1 MPDAETAALLRAV
14 LDEICAD
21 LAPSEMAMRERVA
34 AKLSDLVR
42 SGYRSREDLKREGR
56 DALSRAPTMWR

>member
-21 LAPSEMAMRERVA
+21 VSPFDTVTRTNVA
-34 AKLSDLVR
+34 
-42 SGYRSREDLKREGR
+42 
-56 DALSRAPTMWR
+56 